1 MTQKDKQIALDYL
14 IREMN
19 EKLMAYNECS
29 RNDEIL
35 DVKKKLRIQI
45 RECQEEINKLRED
58 DKHSSFEDNKKSS
71 ASQYK
76 GGNSSLNR

>member
-19 EKLMAYNECS
+19 EKLMAYNDCS

-35 DVKKKLRIQI
+35 DGKKNCEYRSGNV
-45 RECQEEINKLRED
+45 R
-58 DKHSSFEDNKKSS
+58 KK
-71 ASQYK
+71 
-76 GGNSSLNR
+76 